1 MSDSV
6 REGVDAIRAERAV
19 EREHRH
25 DAREFLTEHS
35 ESGLAAADHFRK
47 ELAAEIEAGQIT
59 PEAAGTQL
67 EEEIIEEVFEAQGA
81 DYK

>member
-1 MSDSV
+1 MNDPI
-6 REGVDAIRAERAV
+6 RDGVAAIREEKAV

-25 DAREFLTEHS
+25 DARVFLTEHT

-59 PEAAGTQL
+59 PESAGTQL

-81 DYK
+81 DYR